1 MKAISKRQHRTLI
14 AALQQLE
21 ELQQSGVLCVADG
34 FLPHI
39 QSLSERFAHYEA
51 LLNELAETIS
61 EYEALYKKVRVNVV
75 APALRQVKKNA
86 AHSSRHKNEQHQLVV
101 EYAKVASGV

>member
-1 MKAISKRQHRTLI
+1 MQAISKRQHRALI

-21 ELQQSGVLCVADG
+21 ELQQSGVLPVANG

-39 QSLSERFAHYEA
+39 RSLSEHFVHYEA

-61 EYEALYKKVRVNVV
+61 EYEALYKEIRVNVV
-75 APALRQVKKNA
+75 APALRQVKKNE
-86 AHSSRHKNEQHQLVV
+86 AHSSRHRKGQYRLVV